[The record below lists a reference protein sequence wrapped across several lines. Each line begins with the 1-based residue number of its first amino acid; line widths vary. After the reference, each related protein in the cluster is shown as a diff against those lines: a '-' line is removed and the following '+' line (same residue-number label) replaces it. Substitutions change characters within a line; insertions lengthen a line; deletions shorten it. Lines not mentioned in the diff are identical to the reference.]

1 MNITNKVFKK
11 LFSKSINLD
20 RIVNK
25 IAKTVKLEDYPWDEC
40 VAEQTKEY
48 GKEGAE
54 KVCGYIKSKYG

>member
-1 MNITNKVFKK
+1 MNIANTVFKK
-11 LFSKSINLD
+11 LFLNNVNLD
-20 RIVNK
+20 LIVNK
-25 IAKTVKLEDYPWDEC
+25 IMKTVNLEDYPWDEC